1 MSSLSITER
10 AAAVLKAEAVAQLAA
25 ERAALS
31 AAVSAAAER
40 DRLEREARI
49 IAAAERQQALLRAE
63 RLEAEQ
69 AAAAQAASEQAAI
82 SAEVERLRARTP
94 LEVMQDEM
102 AEMKRLL
109 AAFSRPPEPE
119 AVHLRERVL
128 ELDTLYKSSRQET
141 AALQDELVAL
151 RATVAPALVEI
162 KELKKSMLAL
172 ADAFR
177 WSTMICQRGEAPRG
191 VFGPT
196 QWGCDTAQAMRASDS
211 TLPPR
216 PEDRSWP

>member
-10 AAAVLKAEAVAQLAA
+10 AAAVLKAEALAQLAA

-69 AAAAQAASEQAAI
+69 AAAAQAAAEQAAI
-82 SAEVERLRARTP
+82 AAEVERLRARTP

-109 AAFSRPPEPE
+109 AALARPPEPE

-141 AALQDELVAL
+141 AAMQK
-151 RATVAPALVEI
+151 EI
-162 KELKKSMLAL
+162 KQLKESMLAL

-177 WSTMICQRGEAPRG
+177 WSAQHMVHRAEAPRG
-191 VFGPT
+191 SIGPT
-196 QWGCDTAQAMRASDS
+196 QWGSDTAVALRASDS
-211 TLPPR
+211 SLPPR
-216 PEDRSWP
+216 PEDRADAWPRE

>member
-69 AAAAQAASEQAAI
+69 AAAAQAAAEQAAI
-82 SAEVERLRARTP
+82 AAEVERLRARTP

-109 AAFSRPPEPE
+109 AALARPPEPE

-141 AALQDELVAL
+141 AAMQK
-151 RATVAPALVEI
+151 EI
-162 KELKKSMLAL
+162 KQLKESMLAL
-172 ADAFR
+172 ADTFR
-177 WSTMICQRGEAPRG
+177 FGGKGEHEGCRQRGILG
-191 VFGPT
+191 LG
-196 QWGCDTAQAMRASDS
+196 QWGTITAEALRASDS
-211 TLPPR
+211 SLPPR